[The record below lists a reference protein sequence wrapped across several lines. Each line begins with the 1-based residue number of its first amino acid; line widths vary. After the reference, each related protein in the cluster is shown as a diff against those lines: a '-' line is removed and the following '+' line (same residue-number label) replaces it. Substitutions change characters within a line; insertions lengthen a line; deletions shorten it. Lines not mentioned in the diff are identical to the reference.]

1 MRHTMREKIMLA
13 IKGAVICIANIIPGV
28 SGGTLAITLGIYEE
42 LIEVISHFFRN
53 FKKNIQFILPLGIGA
68 IISVLV
74 FSKVISYSLDAYPI
88 PTFLFFIGLIM
99 GGIPLLYR
107 KIKKTP
113 KSMSNM
119 TVFLITF
126 GIVLVLAIV
135 QGSTNVV
142 DFNRAGIFIYPLL
155 FLVGMVAAGTMIIPG
170 VSGSFVLMLLGFYK
184 PIINTISNL
193 TKLDNIVPNC
203 LLLLPFGIGVLV
215 GIVAVAKL
223 IEYLLRK
230 YKVKTYYGILGFVF
244 ASIITLVKPLFASSV
259 SFLQVVIGVIL
270 FFIGGF
276 IAYKLGDE

>member
-1 MRHTMREKIMLA
+1 
-13 IKGAVICIANIIPGV
+13 
-28 SGGTLAITLGIYEE
+28 
-42 LIEVISHFFRN
+42 
-53 FKKNIQFILPLGIGA
+53 
-68 IISVLV
+68 
-74 FSKVISYSLDAYPI
+74 
-88 PTFLFFIGLIM
+88 
-99 GGIPLLYR
+99 
-107 KIKKTP
+107 
-113 KSMSNM
+113 M

-223 IEYLLRK
+223 IEYLLKK